1 MRALVL
7 ALALLAGL
15 KVWYQDSV
23 FRDAAEAAVS
33 AAYRAPATLA
43 CQKLRQ
49 AARVDWSTIESLHL
63 VAGNRDIPVQFW
75 QVDHALWNARF
86 KNPYLV
92 IKAAGDEGRVVCTYD
107 IASGQAALTR
117 S

>member
-1 MRALVL
+1 MRKLVLVL
-7 ALALLAGL
+7 AILAGM

-23 FRDAAEAAVS
+23 YRDAAEAAVS
-33 AAYRAPATLA
+33 SAYRVPATAA

-49 AARVDWSTIESLHL
+49 ANGIDWTALESLHL

-75 QVDHALWNARF
+75 QIDHALWNARF
-86 KNPYLV
+86 RNPYL
-92 IKAAGDEGRVVCTYD
+92 ILTAGEASGQAVCSYD
-107 IASGQAALTR
+107 IASGQAALSR